1 MKQPT
6 QFSAQMGLPF
16 GHNRHR
22 LLIVSLREGVMK
34 TLMGVVLFGPLFLIG
49 CSTNPHAIPPASK
62 AQATTAH
69 TKPAPHLSE
78 ALTGF
83 DNWSNAVVDDQ
94 THRSDQAN
102 FEQFEAISDG
112 LGPLFNAQSCRECHQ
127 SPVTGGVSQVTELR
141 VGHKSSDGKFQSA
154 EISINHGSEI
164 IKGRSLVNQRT
175 ICPNAVFPSVEI
187 QERVPDSE
195 TIRTFR
201 TSLGILGDG
210 FVEAVDDST
219 LIALSNR
226 QCRQDANICGLIVRV
241 PILESPGET
250 RVGRFGWKSQH
261 ASLLSFSGDAYLN
274 EIGITNRLFPD
285 EVTDLCNT
293 AAEPNDRAGADG
305 LADID
310 RFARFIRATKAPA
323 RDAQQA
329 GSATA
334 KAGETLFAKI
344 GCDICHAPTLTTA
357 ASGTVINGG
366 KFTIPDALGSKT
378 FHPYSDYL
386 LHDIGTGDGIVVAM
400 QEHYGKRMYE
410 TQWRDLS
417 LEAYQ
422 ATANRMRTAPLWG
435 VRMQPMLM
443 HDGASLTFRD
453 AILRHRGE
461 ASNVTEHFENLSEA
475 DQSAIIEFL
484 KSL

>member
-1 MKQPT
+1 MK
-6 QFSAQMGLPF
+6 S
-16 GHNRHR
+16 
-22 LLIVSLREGVMK
+22 
-34 TLMGVVLFGPLFLIG
+34 LMGVALFGLTLFLVA
-49 CSTNPHAIPPASK
+49 CSTNPRPIPAGS
-62 AQATTAH
+62 TAH
-69 TKPAPHLSE
+69 AKLTQSLSE
-78 ALTGF
+78 APTGF
-83 DNWSNAVVDDQ
+83 DNKSNSVVDDQ

-141 VGHKSSDGKFQSA
+141 VGHKSADGKFQNA
-154 EISINHGSEI
+154 EIPINHGTEI
-164 IKGRSLVNQRT
+164 IRGRSLVNQRA
-175 ICPNAVFPSVEI
+175 ICPNAAFPNVEI

-219 LIALSNR
+219 LIGISHK
-226 QCRQDANICGLIVRV
+226 QCKQDGKICGLIVRV
-241 PILESPGET
+241 PVLESPGTT

-285 EVTDLCNT
+285 EVTNLCNT
-293 AAEPNDRAGADG
+293 AAEPNDKAGADG

-310 RFARFIRATKAPA
+310 HFARFIRATKAPP
-323 RDAQQA
+323 RDAQLA
-329 GSATA
+329 GASAV

-344 GCDICHAPTLTTA
+344 GCDICHVPTLSTA
-357 ASGTVINGG
+357 APGTIINGG
-366 KFTIPDALGSKT
+366 KLIIPEALGNKT

-386 LHDIGTGDGIVVAM
+386 LHDIGTGDGIVVAID
-400 QEHYGKRMYE
+400 EHYGKRMHQS
-410 TQWRDLS
+410 QWSDFS
-417 LEAYQ
+417 LDAFQ
-422 ATANRMRTAPLWG
+422 ATANRIRTAPLWG
-435 VRMQPMLM
+435 VRMQPLLM
-443 HDGASLTFRD
+443 HDGASLTFGD

-461 ASNVTEHFENLSEA
+461 ASSVTAHFEKLNKA
-475 DQSAIIEFL
+475 DQDAIIEFL

>member
-1 MKQPT
+1 
-6 QFSAQMGLPF
+6 
-16 GHNRHR
+16 
-22 LLIVSLREGVMK
+22 MK
-34 TLMGVVLFGPLFLIG
+34 TLMGVVLFGPALFLIA
-49 CSTNPHAIPPASK
+49 CSTNPHATPGPSK

-69 TKPAPHLSE
+69 TKLAPHLSE
-78 ALTGF
+78 APTGF
-83 DNWSNAVVDDQ
+83 DSGSNAVADDQ
-94 THRSDQAN
+94 THRSDQAK
-102 FEQFEAISDG
+102 FEQYEAISDG

-141 VGHKSSDGKFQSA
+141 VGHKSPDGKFQSA
-154 EISINHGSEI
+154 EISIHHGSEI
-164 IKGRSLVNQRT
+164 IKGRSLVNQRA
-175 ICPNAVFPSVEI
+175 ICPNAAFPSVEI

-195 TIRTFR
+195 TIRAFR

-219 LIALSNR
+219 LIALSNK
-226 QCRQDANICGLIVRV
+226 QCRQDEKICGLIVRV

-293 AAEPNDRAGADG
+293 VAEPNDRAGADG
-305 LADID
+305 FADID

-344 GCDICHAPTLTTA
+344 GCGICHVPTLTTA

-378 FHPYSDYL
+378 FHPYSDFI

-400 QEHYGKRMYE
+400 QEHYGKRMYQ
-410 TQWRDLS
+410 TQWRDFS

-422 ATANRMRTAPLWG
+422 AAANRMRTAPLWG

-475 DQSAIIEFL
+475 DQGAIVEFL

>member
-1 MKQPT
+1 MK
-6 QFSAQMGLPF
+6 
-16 GHNRHR
+16 
-22 LLIVSLREGVMK
+22 SLVGVA
-34 TLMGVVLFGPLFLIG
+34 LFGLALFLIA
-49 CSTNPHAIPPASK
+49 CSTNPGAIPAAS
-62 AQATTAH
+62 TAH
-69 TKPAPHLSE
+69 AKVTPLLFEAPTS
-78 ALTGF
+78 F
-83 DNWSNAVVDDQ
+83 DNKSNGVVDDQ
-94 THRSDQAN
+94 THRSDQAK

-141 VGHKSSDGKFQSA
+141 VGHKSPDGKFQNA
-154 EISINHGSEI
+154 EIPINHGSEI
-164 IKGRSLVNQRT
+164 IKGRSLVNQRA
-175 ICPNAVFPSVEI
+175 ICPNADFPNVEI

-219 LIALSNR
+219 LISISNR
-226 QCRQDANICGLIVRV
+226 QCKQDGKICGLIVRV
-241 PILESPGET
+241 PILEAPGET

-285 EVTDLCNT
+285 EVTNLCNT
-293 AAEPNDRAGADG
+293 VAEPNDRAGADG

-329 GSATA
+329 GASAV
-334 KAGETLFAKI
+334 KAGETLFVKI
-344 GCDICHAPTLTTA
+344 GCDICHVPTLTTA
-357 ASGTVINGG
+357 APGTKINGG
-366 KFTIPDALGSKT
+366 KFTIPEALGSKT
-378 FHPYSDYL
+378 FHPYSDFL
-386 LHDIGTGDGIVVAM
+386 LHDIGTGDGIVVAIE
-400 QEHYGKRMYE
+400 EHYGKRMHQ
-410 TQWRDLS
+410 TRWSDLS
-417 LEAYQ
+417 LDAFQ
-422 ATANRMRTAPLWG
+422 ATANRIRTAPLWG
-435 VRMQPMLM
+435 ARMQPLLM
-443 HDGASLTFRD
+443 HDGMSMTFRD

-461 ASNVTEHFENLSEA
+461 ASSVTARFEKLNKA
-475 DQSAIIEFL
+475 DQDAIIELL

>member
-1 MKQPT
+1 
-6 QFSAQMGLPF
+6 
-16 GHNRHR
+16 
-22 LLIVSLREGVMK
+22 MK
-34 TLMGVVLFGPLFLIG
+34 TLMGVVLFGPALFLIA

-69 TKPAPHLSE
+69 TKLAPHPSE
-78 ALTGF
+78 APTGF
-83 DNWSNAVVDDQ
+83 DNSSNAVVDDR
-94 THRSDQAN
+94 THRSDQAQ
-102 FEQFEAISDG
+102 FEQYKAISDG

-141 VGHKSSDGKFQSA
+141 VGHKSPDGKFRNA
-154 EISINHGSEI
+154 EIPINHGSEI

-175 ICPNAVFPSVEI
+175 ICPNAAFPGIEI

-219 LIALSNR
+219 LIDISNR
-226 QCRQDANICGLIVRV
+226 QCKQDHGKICGLIVRV
-241 PILESPGET
+241 PVLESPGET

-285 EVTDLCNT
+285 EVTNLCNT
-293 AAEPNDRAGADG
+293 VAEPNDKAGADG
-305 LADID
+305 LSDID

-323 RDAQQA
+323 RDPQQA
-329 GSATA
+329 GTATA
-334 KAGETLFAKI
+334 KAGEALFAKI
-344 GCDICHAPTLTTA
+344 GCDICHLSTLTTA

-378 FHPYSDYL
+378 FHPYSDFL

-400 QEHYGKRMYE
+400 QEHYGKRMYQI
-410 TQWRDLS
+410 QWRDLS

-435 VRMQPMLM
+435 VRMRPMLM

-461 ASNVTEHFENLSEA
+461 ASNVTENFENLSEA
-475 DQSAIIEFL
+475 DQRAIVEFL

>member
-1 MKQPT
+1 
-6 QFSAQMGLPF
+6 
-16 GHNRHR
+16 
-22 LLIVSLREGVMK
+22 MK
-34 TLMGVVLFGPLFLIG
+34 TLLGVALFVLTLCLIA
-49 CSTNPHAIPPASK
+49 CSTNSRAVPATST
-62 AQATTAH
+62 AQA
-69 TKPAPHLSE
+69 KPPPHLSE
-78 ALTGF
+78 APAGF
-83 DNWSNAVVDDQ
+83 DNRSNAVVDDQ
-94 THRSDQAN
+94 THRLDQAN
-102 FEQFEAISDG
+102 FEQFEAVSDG

-127 SPVTGGVSQVTELR
+127 SPVTGGVSQVMELR
-141 VGHKSSDGKFQSA
+141 VGHKSPDGKFRNS
-154 EISINHGSEI
+154 EIPINHGSEI

-175 ICPNAVFPSVEI
+175 ICPNTAFPSVEI

-219 LIALSNR
+219 LITLANR
-226 QCRQDANICGLIVRV
+226 QCRQDGKICGLIVRV

-293 AAEPNDRAGADG
+293 VAEPNDRAGADG

-344 GCDICHAPTLTTA
+344 GCDICHVSTLTTA

-378 FHPYSDYL
+378 FHPYSDFL

-400 QEHYGKRMYE
+400 QEHYGKRMYQI
-410 TQWRDLS
+410 QWRDLS

-461 ASNVTEHFENLSEA
+461 ASNVKERFENLSEA
-475 DQSAIIEFL
+475 DQSAIFEFL

>member
-1 MKQPT
+1 MK
-6 QFSAQMGLPF
+6 
-16 GHNRHR
+16 N
-22 LLIVSLREGVMK
+22 
-34 TLMGVVLFGPLFLIG
+34 LMGVVLFGPILFLIA
-49 CSTNPHAIPPASK
+49 CSTNPHATPPASK
-62 AQATTAH
+62 AQATPVH
-69 TKPAPHLSE
+69 TKLAPHPSE
-78 ALTGF
+78 APTGF
-83 DNWSNAVVDDQ
+83 DNRSNAVVDDQ
-94 THRSDQAN
+94 THQSDQAN

-141 VGHKSSDGKFQSA
+141 VGHKSADGRFQNP
-154 EISINHGSEI
+154 EIPINHGSEI
-164 IKGRSLVNQRT
+164 IKGRSLVNQRA
-175 ICPNAVFPSVEI
+175 ICPNAAFPDVEI

-201 TSLGILGDG
+201 TSLGVLGDG

-219 LIALSNR
+219 LIDLSSR
-226 QCRQDANICGLIVRV
+226 QCRQDGKICGLIVRV

-250 RVGRFGWKSQH
+250 RVGRFGWKNQH

-285 EVTDLCNT
+285 EVTNLCNT
-293 AAEPNDRAGADG
+293 VAEPNDRAGADG

-329 GSATA
+329 GAATA
-334 KAGETLFAKI
+334 KSGETLFIKV
-344 GCDICHAPTLTTA
+344 GCDICHVPTLTTA

-366 KFTIPDALGSKT
+366 KFTIPDALGNKS
-378 FHPYSDYL
+378 FHPYSDFL
-386 LHDIGTGDGIVVAM
+386 LHNIGTGDGIVVAM
-400 QEHYGKRMYE
+400 DEHYGKRMYQ

-417 LEAYQ
+417 LETYQ
-422 ATANRMRTAPLWG
+422 ATANRIRTAPLWG

-443 HDGASLTFRD
+443 HDGASVTFRD

-461 ASNVTEHFENLSEA
+461 ATNVTEHFENLSEA

>member
-1 MKQPT
+1 
-6 QFSAQMGLPF
+6 
-16 GHNRHR
+16 
-22 LLIVSLREGVMK
+22 MK
-34 TLMGVVLFGPLFLIG
+34 TLVGVTLFGLTLLLMS
-49 CSTNPHAIPPASK
+49 CSTNPPAIPPPS
-62 AQATTAH
+62 TAH
-69 TKPAPHLSE
+69 TKLGPRQSE
-78 ALTGF
+78 APTGF
-83 DNWSNAVVDDQ
+83 DNQSNAVVDDQ
-94 THRSDQAN
+94 THGLDQAN

-127 SPVTGGVSQVTELR
+127 SPVTGGASQVTELR
-141 VGHKSSDGKFQSA
+141 VGHKGPGGNFQNP
-154 EISINHGSEI
+154 EIPINHGSEV
-164 IKGRSLVNQRT
+164 IKGRSLVNQRA
-175 ICPNAVFPSVEI
+175 ICPNGAFPAVEI

-201 TSLGILGDG
+201 TSLGLLGDG

-219 LIALSNR
+219 LINISNR
-226 QCRQDANICGLIVRV
+226 QCKQDSGKICGLIVRV

-285 EVTDLCNT
+285 EVTNLCNT
-293 AAEPNDRAGADG
+293 VGEPNDRAGANG

-323 RDAQQA
+323 RDAQQSGA
-329 GSATA
+329 PAA
-334 KAGETLFAKI
+334 KAGEGLFAKI
-344 GCDICHAPTLTTA
+344 GCNICHVPALTTA
-357 ASGTVINGG
+357 APGTIINGG
-366 KFTIPDALGSKT
+366 KFTIPEALGNKT
-378 FHPYSDYL
+378 FHPYSDFL
-386 LHDIGTGDGIVVAM
+386 LHDIGTGDGIVVAIE
-400 QEHYGKRMYE
+400 EHYGKRMHQ

-417 LEAYQ
+417 LDDFQ

-435 VRMQPMLM
+435 VRTRPLLM
-443 HDGASLTFRD
+443 HDGTSLTFRD

-461 ASNVTEHFENLSEA
+461 ASSVTEHFKNLGEA
-475 DQSAIIEFL
+475 DQDAIIEFL